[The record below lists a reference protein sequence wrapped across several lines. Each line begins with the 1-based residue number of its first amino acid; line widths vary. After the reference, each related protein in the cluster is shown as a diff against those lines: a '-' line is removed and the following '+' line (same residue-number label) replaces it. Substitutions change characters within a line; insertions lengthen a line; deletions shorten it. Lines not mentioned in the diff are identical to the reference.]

1 MIVYSVAEEYTAVAV
16 QSFKDAVVHCFYYS
30 APHPICS
37 HPAIKE
43 TLPASCLSLK
53 KSSCLLCRL

>member
-16 QSFKDAVVHCFYYS
+16 QSFKDAVVYFFYYS

-37 HPAIKE
+37 HPQ
-43 TLPASCLSLK
+43 
-53 KSSCLLCRL
+53 